1 MGVLEN
7 KLFIEIDA
15 LPASKTFFVA
25 FCARNQVATSETRM
39 AQAKGGKDYGS
50 EQIIALLNQV
60 SRLKKFRDSMSP
72 LTIRFDDADVMTNL
86 VNDFEA
92 GKLSITVNR
101 FEEIQLIRKVYWI
114 EFADQTL
121 FRGVLNGDIQKTNVP
136 GEAAAIADE
145 RTAKA
150 AGDLLLKMGR
160 TCRVTDGRIR
170 IAESKLAKNL
180 ADLGFKP
187 EPVTTAVESSD

>member
-1 MGVLEN
+1 MGALEN
-7 KLFIEIDA
+7 KPFTEIDA

-25 FCARNQVATSETRM
+25 FCARNQVTTSETRM

-72 LTIRFDDADVMTNL
+72 LPIKFDDADVMTNL

-114 EFADQTL
+114 EFTADQKL
-121 FRGVLNGDIQKTNVP
+121 FGGILGGDMQKTGIP
-136 GEAAAIADE
+136 GEAACIADE
-145 RTAKA
+145 RTAQA
-150 AGDLLLKMGR
+150 ARDILVQMGR
-160 TCRVTDGRIR
+160 SCRVTDGRMR
-170 IAESKLAKNL
+170 IAESRLIKNL
-180 ADLGFKP
+180 VDLGFQS
-187 EPVTTAVESSD
+187 EPAA